1 MTTPTSPTSPQPS
14 PTKEPE
20 SADDKA
26 LADAIAAEHATI
38 YGYGFVSAHSMP
50 DLNDLVTES
59 VTEHRARRDSAIAT
73 LASRSVAA
81 PVAAVGYQLPIPVK
95 NWKDAATLAIR
106 METDDATAWRAV
118 LEQARS
124 STDRAFAVTALTQ
137 CAVRAARWRQVVTA
151 WPLTVPF
158 PGGSE

>member
-1 MTTPTSPTSPQPS
+1 MTSPQPS
-14 PTKEPE
+14 PTKRPE
-20 SADDKA
+20 SAEDKA

-50 DLNDLVTES
+50 DLNNLVSET
-59 VTEHRARRDSAIAT
+59 VAEHRARRDAVT
-73 LASRSVAA
+73 EMLASRSVAA
-81 PVAAVGYQLPIPVK
+81 PATAVGYQLPIPVK

-106 METDDATAWRAV
+106 METDDQVAWRAV
-118 LEQARS
+118 LEQAQS
-124 STDRAFAVTALTQ
+124 SADRAFAVTALTQ
-137 CAVRAARWRQVVTA
+137 CAVRAARWRQVLTA